1 MLVRMSGAVM
11 RGLLVAL
18 LIATPALLL
27 PDVASDQ
34 SQLVVLAAL
43 LAAFLTFVE
52 YNSTSPSIV
61 EFRDAAP
68 FNRLRFV
75 ALFLTVF
82 LLTAIARG
90 SSDPNSM
97 SQGITAIGT
106 IIGNGIDFPY
116 SPVRLIV
123 LMLPY
128 DASTEV
134 INTVRS
140 AAGISYLISL
150 IAMVAFVALVRLWG
164 WPVRKGAFNVWVNLP
179 LFDPTAGGDVL
190 YRLQRDA
197 RVNIAIGF
205 LLPFII
211 PAVVKATSDLVN
223 PVSLENPQT
232 LIWTITAW
240 AFLPASMIM
249 RGIAM
254 SRVANMIEEKRRRA
268 YRTAAEDAEY
278 QTA

>member
-1 MLVRMSGAVM
+1 MIVRMSGAVT
-11 RGLLVAL
+11 RGLLIAVL
-18 LIATPALLL
+18 VATPALLL
-27 PDVASDQ
+27 PDVASSQ
-34 SQLVVLAAL
+34 SHMVMLAAL

-52 YNSTSPSIV
+52 YNSNSPSIV
-61 EFRDAAP
+61 EFRDASP
-68 FNRLRFV
+68 FNRLRFI
-75 ALFLTVF
+75 ALMITVILLTV
-82 LLTAIARG
+82 IARG

-97 SQGITAIGT
+97 SKGIAAIGI
-106 IIGNGIDFPY
+106 IIGNSIDFPY

-128 DASTEV
+128 DAPSEV
-134 INTVRS
+134 INAVRS
-140 AAGISYLISL
+140 AAGIAYLVSL
-150 IAMVAFVALVRLWG
+150 IALIAFVSLVRIGG
-164 WPVRKGAFNVWVNLP
+164 WPVRNGAFNVWVNLP

-197 RVNIAIGF
+197 RVNVALGF

-223 PVSLENPQT
+223 PVSLENPLT

-249 RGIAM
+249 RGVAM
-254 SRVANMIEEKRRRA
+254 SRIASMIEEKRRQA
-268 YRTAAEDAEY
+268 YQNAAEIDY

>member
-1 MLVRMSGAVM
+1 M

-34 SQLVVLAAL
+34 SQMVVLAAL

-75 ALFLTVF
+75 ALFITVL
-82 LLTAIARG
+82 LLTAISRG
-90 SSDPNSM
+90 NSDPTSM
-97 SQGITAIGT
+97 TQGITAIGT
-106 IIGNGIDFPY
+106 IIGNAIDFPY

-128 DASTEV
+128 DASTDI
-134 INTVRS
+134 INNVRS

-197 RVNIAIGF
+197 RVNIALGF

-254 SRVANMIEEKRRRA
+254 NRVASMIEEKRKRA
-268 YRTAAEDAEY
+268 YQSAAEDIDY
-278 QTA
+278 QAA